1 MNLINGELPESGLRE
16 QFAKLS
22 CVTAPL
28 VRIQYSPPFL
38 GYVGGPGGQ
47 CNQEVGTYTTRR
59 RSMNTNPIYTIT
71 TLRGTIHDGIRTVGF
86 AHDLE
91 DAIEWVEENAMDINE
106 CDYYWYVCI
115 EKVNPGKIAAICCIE
130 SSL

>member
-1 MNLINGELPESGLRE
+1 
-16 QFAKLS
+16 
-22 CVTAPL
+22 
-28 VRIQYSPPFL
+28 
-38 GYVGGPGGQ
+38 
-47 CNQEVGTYTTRR
+47 
-59 RSMNTNPIYTIT
+59 MNTNPIYTIT

-115 EKVNPGKIAAICCIE
+115 EKVNPGIYNFEMEEVWFKWHRTKGYQRLTDKPEQFKRICAFGIG
-130 SSL
+130 

>member
-38 GYVGGPGGQ
+38 GYVGGPGDSVIRRWALTQ
-47 CNQEVGTYTTRR
+47 QEG
-59 RSMNTNPIYTIT
+59 
-71 TLRGTIHDGIRTVGF
+71 G
-86 AHDLE
+86 A
-91 DAIEWVEENAMDINE
+91 
-106 CDYYWYVCI
+106 
-115 EKVNPGKIAAICCIE
+115 
-130 SSL
+130 